1 MSDRLLERFLRYVK
15 IHTTSVEDSQ
25 GQPTHPRQRDLS
37 RLLVEELSELGLS
50 ARLDEFGYV
59 YATLPENLPADHP
72 AKGKVPKVG
81 FIAHVDTSPDAPGDG
96 VNPQIIR
103 NYQGGD
109 VTLPNA
115 ADQTIRVSEMP
126 ELEKQVG
133 NDLITTDGTTLLGA
147 DDKAGVAEI
156 MEAVSRLVE
165 HPEVLHGPIQVAFTP
180 DEEVGR
186 GADKFDVSGFG
197 AKVAYT
203 MDGSELGRIEKETF
217 NAHSATFNLK
227 GYNVHPGTAKDKMIN
242 TVYAAADIISRLPKD
257 MRPETTEEREGYIHP
272 RGIQGGVDHCM
283 IRLLIRDFDLE
294 GSQAKIRLLEQIHEQ
309 VAKRFPKVEIDL
321 EIEESYLNMGP
332 KVDENPRIVEIAFEA
347 CRALGIEP
355 FLKVIR
361 GGTDGARLSYMGI
374 PTPNIFTGGY
384 NYHSVREWASLQ
396 EMEGAT
402 QVIMKVAELWVGEA

>member
-1 MSDRLLERFLRYVK
+1 MSDRLLERFLCYVK
-15 IHTTSVEDSQ
+15 IHTTSVESSET
-25 GQPTHPRQRDLS
+25 QPTHPRQLDLS
-37 RLLVEELSELGLS
+37 RLLVEELSALGLS
-50 ARLDEFGYV
+50 ARLDKFGYV
-59 YATLPENLPADHP
+59 YATLPENLPDDHP
-72 AKGKVPKVG
+72 AKGKVPAVG
-81 FIAHVDTSPDAPGDG
+81 FIAHVDTSPDASGEG
-96 VNPQIIR
+96 VDPQVLR

-109 VTLPNA
+109 VTLPKA
-115 ADQTIRVSEMP
+115 PDQTIRVSDSP
-126 ELEKQVG
+126 ELEKQIG

-156 MEAVSRLVE
+156 MEAVSRLIE
-165 HPEVLHGPIQVAFTP
+165 HPEILHGPIQVAFTP

-186 GADKFDVSGFG
+186 GADKFDVPGFG

-203 MDGSELGRIEKETF
+203 LDGSELGRIEKETF
-217 NAHSATFNLK
+217 NAHNATFNLT

-242 TVYAAADIISRLPKD
+242 TLYAASDIISRLPED

-272 RGIQGGVDHCM
+272 RGIHGGIDHCV
-283 IRLLIRDFDLE
+283 IRLLIRDFDME
-294 GSQAKIRLLEQIHEQ
+294 GSQAKIVLLKQIREQ
-309 VAKRFPKVEIDL
+309 VAERFPKVGIEL
-321 EIEESYLNMGP
+321 EINESYLNMGP

-347 CRALGIEP
+347 CRALDITP

-396 EMEGAT
+396 EMEGAA
-402 QVIMKVAELWVGEA
+402 QVIMKISELWVGEA